1 MKGRTRWRH
10 MIRLSGLVVR
20 FLSTLPRGERPA
32 SGPLRWLLR
41 MVSIHAPARGA
52 TPTLKSTSRSAAG
65 IV

>member
-10 MIRLSGLVVR
+10 MIRLSGLVVK

-41 MVSIHAPARGA
+41 MVLPRGEQ
-52 TPTLKSTSRSAAG
+52 PRGEQRRL
-65 IV
+65 